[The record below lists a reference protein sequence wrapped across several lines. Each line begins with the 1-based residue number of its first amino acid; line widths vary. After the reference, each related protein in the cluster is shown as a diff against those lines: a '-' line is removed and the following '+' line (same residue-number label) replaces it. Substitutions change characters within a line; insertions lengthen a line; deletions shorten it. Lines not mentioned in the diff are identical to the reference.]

1 MAILRRANIF
11 TSLQC
16 FCDLWIKEQ
25 TEIRQQCTRNMK
37 VLLLEIKN
45 HEIPNYLQKL
55 TVTEVVDLS
64 LSRVIKNND
73 GNMESTTDSLPKVFK
88 QRKC

>member
-1 MAILRRANIF
+1 
-11 TSLQC
+11 
-16 FCDLWIKEQ
+16 
-25 TEIRQQCTRNMK
+25 MK

-55 TVTEVVDLS
+55 TVTVDLS